1 MVKTAPYPKPPKK
14 KPAVPYSRLFLFG
27 TDVPEIDGSRL
38 RYCGGNDRNFPY
50 PEEVV
55 AWDSNRKKQRVSS

>member
-1 MVKTAPYPKPPKK
+1 MTKLKAYPRPPKK

-55 AWDSNRKKQRVSS
+55 AWDSNHKKQRLSS